1 MLDKLVSMRCI
12 RASSWADFVR
22 QCCSHACLSLPPPKP
37 PDRSFQQGKED
48 LQFTLDHFLPQPLP
62 DACNR
67 VLKFLITTSDSGAH
81 YLFVE
86 IPLRYSLNF
95 VKDWGRDWTACGV
108 SRRGIFVFTCES
120 AVLVDSLVTSFIEI
134 GMLEEILL
142 FQMHMR
148 LHNAPFVIMLS
159 VCASIDKNVAYCCG
173 RNDPCYRC
181 YKSYWNGPKIM
192 QNRVLIDEL
201 LHAIICITGTYDKIS
216 LLNYALKL
224 VM

>member
-1 MLDKLVSMRCI
+1 M
-12 RASSWADFVR
+12 F
-22 QCCSHACLSLPPPKP
+22 
-37 PDRSFQQGKED
+37 
-48 LQFTLDHFLPQPLP
+48 
-62 DACNR
+62 
-67 VLKFLITTSDSGAH
+67 
-81 YLFVE
+81 
-86 IPLRYSLNF
+86 
-95 VKDWGRDWTACGV
+95 
-108 SRRGIFVFTCES
+108 FTCES
-120 AVLVDSLVTSFIEI
+120 ALLVDSLVTSFIEI

-173 RNDPCYRC
+173 RNDPCYCC

-224 VM
+224 VT